1 MISTIPAESNDPL
14 LTVPRKSHLV
24 PLTDSVA
31 RKHLMLISQCL
42 KLPVPVTFHV
52 FRRAGGSW
60 AFHQGLLIE
69 FIKNHGTWK
78 SDAIHTYLM
87 STPSLSSP
95 VSRAFVA
102 SLYSLFVLGSWVS
115 QLLLLVTYIKFYL
128 VEITVYLAMPILMG
142 HLQNRFTALWLT
154 SPPFCNYNQTDTLSS
169 HWLDGLTFAMAFS
182 PLVFF
187 KLLSP

>member
-1 MISTIPAESNDPL
+1 MPQTSGSCHISRVQES
-14 LTVPRKSHLV
+14 R
-24 PLTDSVA
+24 
-31 RKHLMLISQCL
+31 
-42 KLPVPVTFHV
+42 
-52 FRRAGGSW
+52 
-60 AFHQGLLIE
+60 GLLGLSPRASHRIYK
-69 FIKNHGTWK
+69 KNHGTWK

-102 SLYSLFVLGSWVS
+102 SLYSLFLLGSWVS

-187 KLLSP
+187 KLLST